1 MSGKA
6 HFRLSR
12 HGTDYQ
18 LDHNIAHAPEKMPS
32 PPCGIAAQSI
42 SPQKEVGRVLVSN
55 IVCLSFPPFLPLSK
69 GEEAVLR
76 TEIRIWNLLT
86 RRIMDLFCSENAL
99 IVDLFTSAP
108 SLKER
113 IRILGTKQNREQGE
127 REGEEVCPGVGK
139 QRAPFSKGLRT
150 PL

>member
-12 HGTDYQ
+12 HGADYQ

-86 RRIMDLFCSENAL
+86 RRIMDLFSQKM
-99 IVDLFTSAP
+99 P
-108 SLKER
+108 
-113 IRILGTKQNREQGE
+113 
-127 REGEEVCPGVGK
+127 
-139 QRAPFSKGLRT
+139 
-150 PL
+150 